1 MEQLAGGALARVGP
15 VGRLDSE
22 HASPLC
28 AQARKLR
35 FRVQSAPGPDQASHA
50 SGRCA
55 SIANHS
61 GGYPVGIRWV
71 SGRLGA
77 SWLTF
82 SYAAAARFRAARVG
96 NRRFS
101 EHLRQSDNEPSRFR
115 QNRHRGSQP
124 DRSSLEGV
132 DLARVPGSD
141 TISFRPRR
149 FPGAGRPNRNSTFST
164 SHS

>member
-1 MEQLAGGALARVGP
+1 M
-15 VGRLDSE
+15 
-22 HASPLC
+22 
-28 AQARKLR
+28 
-35 FRVQSAPGPDQASHA
+35 
-50 SGRCA
+50 
-55 SIANHS
+55 
-61 GGYPVGIRWV
+61 GIRWV

-82 SYAAAARFRAARVG
+82 SYAAAARFRAARLG

-101 EHLRQSDNEPSRFR
+101 EHLRQSDNEPSRSR

-124 DRSSLEGV
+124 DRSSLEGA

-141 TISFRPRR
+141 TISFRPQR
-149 FPGAGRPNRNSTFST
+149 FPGAGRLNRNSTFST